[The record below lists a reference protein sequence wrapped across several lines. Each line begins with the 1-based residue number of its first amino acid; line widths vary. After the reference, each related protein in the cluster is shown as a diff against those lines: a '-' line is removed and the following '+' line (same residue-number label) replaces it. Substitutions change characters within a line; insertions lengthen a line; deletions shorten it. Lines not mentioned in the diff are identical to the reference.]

1 MSTTLGK
8 TSEGQTLFTPQTN
21 SEGRQCASS
30 EPQFPRLGL

>member
-8 TSEGQTLFTPQTN
+8 TSEGPTLFTPQTN
-21 SEGRQCASS
+21 SEGQQCASS